1 MARGWVL
8 CRAAALSFSLGA
20 LAWAADSLA
29 ADAPAGNTASGAA
42 PAPATENEAPIE
54 LDDVALGG
62 VVAGSVAPGSVA
74 PGNVAAGNVAA
85 GNVAAGNVANGSV
98 ATGGTASPQTP
109 VEIDSAVPG
118 GVSAPHPAPPSVR
131 LNGLVLLHMADG
143 VGAGGQLR
151 FGNLG
156 VRASL
161 AYAPQYYIV
170 DDDPSDN
177 KFARVELT
185 STAQLNVD
193 TFYLFG
199 ASERG
204 MSLSYRYSTLLG
216 HGLGLAYQSHLEIG
230 GQPFALSVPV
240 VYYPAGTSGV
250 EHEFGLHGG
259 ERVNFPFGP
268 KIHYGIGVAWLF

>member
-1 MARGWVL
+1 MARCWGIVG
-8 CRAAALSFSLGA
+8 AAALSFSIGTPA
-20 LAWAADSLA
+20 LA
-29 ADAPAGNTASGAA
+29 ADAPPLSAVQPLPASDD
-42 PAPATENEAPIE
+42 EAPVE

-62 VVAGSVAPGSVA
+62 AVVAGPGR
-74 PGNVAAGNVAA
+74 GAG
-85 GNVAAGNVANGSV
+85 
-98 ATGGTASPQTP
+98 PQQP
-109 VEIDSAVPG
+109 VEIDGAVHG
-118 GVSAPHPAPPSVR
+118 GVAAPRPEVPDVR
-131 LNGLVLLHMADG
+131 LNGLVLLHVADG

-151 FGNLG
+151 LGNLG

-177 KFARVELT
+177 KFARFKLT

-216 HGLGLAYQSHLEIG
+216 HGLGLAYQSHLDIG
-230 GQPFALSVPV
+230 GQRFALSVPV
-240 VYYPAGTSGV
+240 VYYPEGSSGV
-250 EHEFGLHGG
+250 QREFGLHGG

-268 KIHYGIGVAWLF
+268 KLHYGIGVAWLF